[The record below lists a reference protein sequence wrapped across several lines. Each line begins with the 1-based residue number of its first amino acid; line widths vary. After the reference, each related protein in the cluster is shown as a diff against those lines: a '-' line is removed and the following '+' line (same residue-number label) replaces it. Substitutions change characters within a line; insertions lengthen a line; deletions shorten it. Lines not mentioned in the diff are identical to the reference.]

1 MAVGLPVGVAVGL
14 AGLAV
19 EDAVA
24 ARLDVDRVGADER
37 EEHGEQQQAV
47 EGAEEADAE
56 ELLEED
62 DEDVRLGG
70 GEDEHLG

>member
-1 MAVGLPVGVAVGL
+1 MAVGLAGGL
-14 AGLAV
+14 DGLAV
-19 EDAVA
+19 EDAVG
-24 ARLDVDRVGADER
+24 ARAYVDRVGPDE
-37 EEHGEQQQAV
+37 GEQDGEEQQAV
-47 EGAEEADAE
+47 QRAEEADAE